1 MHALELHATAGKE
14 PRRLRLGA
22 LIALAAF
29 LGLALLPAPASA
41 GEVAGA
47 PSPAP
52 PPPLRAAIA
61 PPSAPQAAP
70 TAAAKITVN
79 AAAIVMGDQVRLGD
93 VAQIE
98 AGTPARAERWQSL
111 VLGQAPLPGQTRRFD
126 GRQVEARLRG
136 AGFPLDSTS
145 LEVPEHIEV
154 LRAYTTIEQND
165 LEQAVRDFLR
175 RTIPWA
181 PEQVEI
187 GPISAPTPIL
197 LPDGEVELRIAA
209 SGLEDFRGPTTLTV
223 ATLVDGVAVKRFNV
237 NLAITVRAKVV
248 RLLRPLQRGEIVGA
262 EMLRVEQADLAALPN
277 GVFNDPQEVIGQQA
291 KRPLSSFV
299 ILRRDMLEVPPLV
312 RRGDLV
318 TLLAQKPGLTVRTRG
333 KVLGDARRG
342 EQVRTVNLSSQRE
355 VIGKVLDA
363 KTVVVEF

>member
-1 MHALELHATAGKE
+1 MNAVELHATAGKP
-14 PRRLRLGA
+14 PRRLRRGA
-22 LIALAAF
+22 LIAMAVF
-29 LGLALLPAPASA
+29 LNFALLPAPASA
-41 GEVAGA
+41 GEAEGA
-47 PSPAP
+47 PSPARSL
-52 PPPLRAAIA
+52 PLRPAAA
-61 PPSAPQAAP
+61 PRNAPQAAP

-98 AGTPARAERWQSL
+98 ASTPARAQLWHSL
-111 VLGQAPLPGQTRRFD
+111 LLGQAPLPGQTRRFD

-136 AGFPLDSTS
+136 AGFPLDGES

-154 LRAYTTIEQND
+154 LRAYTTIEQHD
-165 LEQAVRDFLR
+165 LEKAVRDFLR
-175 RTIPWA
+175 RTLPWK

-187 GPISAPTPIL
+187 GPISGPTPIL

-209 SGLEDFRGPTTLTV
+209 SGLEDYRGPTTLTV
-223 ATLVDGVAVKRFNV
+223 ICLVDGVAVKRFNV
-237 NLAITVRAKVV
+237 NVAITVRAQVV

-262 EMLRVEQADLAALPN
+262 EMLRVEQGDLAALPN

-291 KRPLSSFV
+291 KRPLSSFI

-318 TLLAQKPGLTVRTRG
+318 TLLVEKPGLTVRTRG

-355 VIGKVLDA
+355 VIGKLIDA
-363 KTVVVEF
+363 KTVAVEF